1 VGIPYRHQH
10 RSTERLLAAAAK
22 HRLGL
27 AALGV
32 KVDDAKAANLVG
44 TKAPK
49 AK

>member
-1 VGIPYRHQH
+1 MAR
-10 RSTERLLAAAAK
+10 AATSDSAG
-22 HRLGL
+22 LGL

-32 KVDDAKAANLVG
+32 KVDDAKAVKFIG